1 MSETTSIE
9 HTIPLTDST
18 PVFTRQYPHSPLM
31 DEEIAKQTHNLEELG
46 IIAPSSSPHN
56 SPLHIVPKKEDE
68 EGNKRWRVV
77 ADFRNL
83 NAIMIDDCFPLP
95 RITDILERLGGAQYF
110 SVFDLANGFHQ
121 IPMAP
126 EDRTKTAFTTPDGH
140 YEYLRMPFG
149 LKNAPATFQ
158 RLMNHVLRGLIGK
171 ELFVY
176 LDDVVVYSCTLAEH
190 EHRLERFFE
199 RLREHNLTLQTEKAK
214 FLKDKV
220 IYLGHIIAADGVR
233 SEHRAIHRPTKF
245 S

>member
-1 MSETTSIE
+1 MEELDPEPRRSIEDLVVKYSDRFFVPGDPLGGTTSIE

-31 DEEIAKQTHNLEELG
+31 DEEIARQMHNLEDLG

-56 SPLHIVPKKEDE
+56 SPLYIVPKKEVE

-77 ADFRNL
+77 ADFRIV
-83 NAIMIDDCFPLP
+83 NAKTIDDRFPLP
-95 RITDILERLGGAQYF
+95 RITDILDRLGGAKHF

-126 EDRTKTAFTTPDGH
+126 EDRAKTAFITPDGH

-149 LKNAPATFQ
+149 LKNAPAIFQ

-176 LDDVVVYSCTLAEH
+176 LDDVVVYSRTLAEH
-190 EHRLERFFE
+190 EHRLAKFFE
-199 RLREHNLTLQTEKAK
+199 SLRGHNLIL
-214 FLKDKV
+214 
-220 IYLGHIIAADGVR
+220 
-233 SEHRAIHRPTKF
+233 
-245 S
+245 